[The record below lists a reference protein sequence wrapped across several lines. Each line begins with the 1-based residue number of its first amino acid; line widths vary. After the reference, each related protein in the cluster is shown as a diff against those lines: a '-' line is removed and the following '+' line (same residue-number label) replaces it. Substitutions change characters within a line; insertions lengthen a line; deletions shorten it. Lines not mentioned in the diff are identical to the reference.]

1 MKDKI
6 SSCIQRQSGTIN
18 GGGINEAREEIVR
31 GLHRNETVDEA
42 GVDLSDDGVPVFIAA
57 PATSGMVGSLGTQSE
72 VPNEAPD
79 RLCRTGSCIL
89 YRTYGFVA
97 IVKWFV

>member
-18 GGGINEAREEIVR
+18 GGGINEAREEID
-31 GLHRNETVDEA
+31 RNETVDEA
-42 GVDLSDDGVPVFIAA
+42 GVGDDGVPVFTAA
-57 PATSGMVGSLGTQSE
+57 PATSGMVGWGSLGTQSE